1 MKQLDKEPDIEGIS
15 LDAIDTTS
23 QWRVEMKEPEME
35 EPGGTEWLEEE
46 DHTNDLEEETG
57 LEKERGEE
65 QQNDPLLVHIG
76 C

>member
-1 MKQLDKEPDIEGIS
+1 MKQLDKEPDIEAIS

-46 DHTNDLEEETG
+46 DHADDLEEEEG
-57 LEKERGEE
+57 GGRSRRMI
-65 QQNDPLLVHIG
+65 HF
-76 C
+76 